1 MLRSVRLLRL
11 LRPYRGHMAVAIAAM
26 LVQGAADL
34 LEPWPLKIIFDHV
47 IGTKRMP
54 GWLAARPA
62 LAGDRLVLLD
72 AAAAA
77 VVVIAILGAVA
88 SFAQKYVSTW
98 VGQRVMHDIRGM
110 LYHRVQRLSLAFHER
125 QQTGDMVVRLTSD
138 IDAVQ
143 EFVSSM
149 FLGMILDVLT
159 LGGMLAVMLYLDW
172 RFTLIAASVA
182 PVLFVVV
189 YRLTPRIKAAAR
201 AVKRKE
207 SELASVV
214 QESVSAVRVVKAFA
228 REEYEER
235 RLEQVSRESVAA
247 ALRARSVKAR
257 LSPLVDVILAVGT
270 CLVLLV
276 GVRLVLSGRLTT
288 GALLVFFFYLGKMY
302 RPMKDLSKTADTVSK
317 AQVGFERI
325 EEVLREESEVRD
337 RPGAR
342 PAPRLTGAI
351 ELSHVTFGYEPGR
364 PVLEDVSLRIEA
376 GQSVALVG
384 PTGSGKSTLFRL
396 LPRLYDPWA
405 GEVRIDGRDVR
416 DYTLASLRDQ
426 VSVVLQNTV
435 LFRAPVWRNI
445 AYGRPGATRE
455 DVVRA
460 ARAAHAHDFIAAMSD
475 GYETVLGER
484 GDTLSAGQQQRIAI
498 ARAIIRDA
506 PILLLDE
513 PSAALDA
520 ESEELVFDALARLTH
535 GRTSITIAHRLA
547 TVRRADVIFALDGG
561 RIVERGS
568 HDELL
573 AADGLYA
580 RLHRIQFG
588 VGAAIG

>member
-235 RLEQVSRESVAA
+235 RLEQVSRESIAA
-247 ALRARSVKAR
+247 ALRARSVKAQGSGDPGCAGR
-257 LSPLVDVILAVGT
+257 KPAQADPRADHGKFSYLDCRRRYGDFAVTLSYQMAGH
-270 CLVLLV
+270 
-276 GVRLVLSGRLTT
+276 
-288 GALLVFFFYLGKMY
+288 AL
-302 RPMKDLSKTADTVSK
+302 
-317 AQVGFERI
+317 
-325 EEVLREESEVRD
+325 
-337 RPGAR
+337 AR
-342 PAPRLTGAI
+342 PA
-351 ELSHVTFGYEPGR
+351 
-364 PVLEDVSLRIEA
+364 
-376 GQSVALVG
+376 
-384 PTGSGKSTLFRL
+384 
-396 LPRLYDPWA
+396 
-405 GEVRIDGRDVR
+405 
-416 DYTLASLRDQ
+416 AS
-426 VSVVLQNTV
+426 
-435 LFRAPVWRNI
+435 
-445 AYGRPGATRE
+445 
-455 DVVRA
+455 
-460 ARAAHAHDFIAAMSD
+460 
-475 GYETVLGER
+475 
-484 GDTLSAGQQQRIAI
+484 
-498 ARAIIRDA
+498 
-506 PILLLDE
+506 
-513 PSAALDA
+513 
-520 ESEELVFDALARLTH
+520 
-535 GRTSITIAHRLA
+535 
-547 TVRRADVIFALDGG
+547 
-561 RIVERGS
+561 
-568 HDELL
+568 
-573 AADGLYA
+573 
-580 RLHRIQFG
+580 
-588 VGAAIG
+588 